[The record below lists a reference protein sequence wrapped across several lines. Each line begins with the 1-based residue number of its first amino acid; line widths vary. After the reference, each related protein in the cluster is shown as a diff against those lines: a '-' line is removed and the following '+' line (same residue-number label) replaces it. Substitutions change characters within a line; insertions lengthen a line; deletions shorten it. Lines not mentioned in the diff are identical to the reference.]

1 MCKDCTVQ
9 TRYMSATNTRE
20 VLNESMIANDLGLFA
35 NLPHGGRSKRYIFI
49 TLRPQPRGRRLSKN
63 GFYLAGTKEN
73 RHGHAE
79 MQYTVR
85 VRT

>member
-1 MCKDCTVQ
+1 MQ
-9 TRYMSATNTRE
+9 TRYMSETNTRE
-20 VLNESMIANDLGLFA
+20 VLNESIIANDLDLSVD
-35 NLPHGGRSKRYIFI
+35 LPHGGRGKRYISI
-49 TLRPQPRGRRLSKN
+49 TPRQQARGRRLSKN